1 MTAYFRPTTLD
12 EALSVRAARDVEVI
26 AGGTDVYP
34 NRTTRAGWGRMAHRD
49 VLDVTAVPD
58 LDRIEETAKHWRIGA
73 LATWTDLVRA
83 SLPPLFDGLKAA
95 AREIGGQQIQNRGT
109 LAGNL
114 CTASPAGD
122 GIPNLLVLDAEV
134 EAASVRGVRL
144 EPVARFL
151 DGYRHTALAPDEIV
165 TALLVP
171 KRGGRGAFRKLG
183 ARRYLVISIVMA
195 AGVIETDADG
205 AVAHARVAVGAC
217 SPVARR
223 LPALEERLL
232 GQRLSPDLSG
242 LVTPEDF
249 AGLSPLD
256 DVRASAA
263 YRLAAAQALVR
274 DVLGDLSA
282 GSAAGERRAA

>member
-12 EALSVRAARDVEVI
+12 EALAIRAGCGVEII

-34 NRTTRAGWGRMAHRD
+34 NRTTRAGWGRLAHKD
-49 VLDVTAVPD
+49 VLDITALPG
-58 LDRIEETAKHWRIGA
+58 LDRIDETEEHWRLGA
-73 LATWTDLVRA
+73 LVTWTNVVRA
-83 SLPPLFDGLKAA
+83 DLPPLFDGLKAA
-95 AREIGGQQIQNRGT
+95 AKEIGGQQIQNRGT

-122 GIPNLLVLDAEV
+122 GIPNLLALDAEV
-134 EAASVRGVRL
+134 EAASVRGVRA
-144 EPVARFL
+144 EPVERFL
-151 DGYRHTALAPDEIV
+151 DGYRHTTLAPDEIV

-195 AGVIETDADG
+195 AGVVETDTDG
-205 AVAHARVAVGAC
+205 AITHACVALGAC
-217 SPVARR
+217 SPVTRR
-223 LPALEERLL
+223 LRALEERLL

-249 AGLSPLD
+249 AGLAPLD

-274 DVLGDLSA
+274 DLLGDLSA
-282 GSAAGERRAA
+282 ASSAGGRRAA